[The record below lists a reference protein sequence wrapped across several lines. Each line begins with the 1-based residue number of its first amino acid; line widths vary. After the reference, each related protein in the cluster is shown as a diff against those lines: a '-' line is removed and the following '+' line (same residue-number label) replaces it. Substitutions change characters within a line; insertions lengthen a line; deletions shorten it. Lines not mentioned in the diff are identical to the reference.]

1 MSNLKQKSSIFKG
14 TLSARHF
21 DNYPGIALADDN
33 GFRIDLIARC
43 IEIEHNYRWSEKYK
57 VSLFIADSKTPYSEI
72 EDNWTQ
78 VIEGSKFFV
87 ERRSYDV
94 EYFSD
99 WQETKYITEWTLNG
113 FDLFEELKKYAGKWA
128 YIKIDVFRKEF

>member
-14 TLSARHF
+14 TLSVRHF

-43 IEIEHNYRWSEKYK
+43 IEIEHNYRWSEKYR

-72 EDNWTQ
+72 EGNWTQ
-78 VIEGSKFFV
+78 VIEGSKFLI
-87 ERRSYDV
+87 ERSSSHI

-99 WQETKYITEWTLNG
+99 WQETKYITEWTLNR
-113 FDLFEELKKYAGKWA
+113 FDLFEELKKHAGKWV